1 METGAECRPC
11 ADDHP
16 VSATTVAIMVLLVV
30 VLICYFAGCFRRGRR
45 EGFVSPRAQ
54 EVYATTR
61 EVFGQK
67 DATYSEFKTQVPGAD
82 AVLYTDMRSL
92 WKSGGLSPEAVQKA
106 L

>member
-1 METGAECRPC
+1 M
-11 ADDHP
+11 
-16 VSATTVAIMVLLVV
+16 SATTVAIV
-30 VLICYFAGCFRRGRR
+30 VLIAVLVICYFAGCFRRGRR
-45 EGFVSPRAQ
+45 EGFVSQRAQ

-67 DATYSEFKTQVPGAD
+67 QDATYSEFKTHVPGAD

-92 WKSGGLSPEAVQKA
+92 WKSGGLSPESVQQA